1 MSRAAPSHRR
11 RARQLVQPEPDDW
24 QRVTPRAKAQTAFAM
39 AFPGPD
45 RRDPKRH
52 AADVWGAIASG
63 LGGRLFDALRDRR
76 SLAYTVVGTAW
87 PRRDGGAILT
97 YIATSPEREDEAR
110 AAMLTELAR
119 FAEER
124 VGEQEL
130 SEGVNYLSGQAAVSR
145 QSAGAV
151 VNEIVDAWLAG
162 EGLREL
168 EDPAARYRSVTADA
182 IRDVAAAAFS
192 GARAEGVVRGA

>member
-1 MSRAAPSHRR
+1 MGRWLH
-11 RARQLVQPEPDDW
+11 RARASWSQPAEDDW

-45 RRDPKRH
+45 RRDPRRH
-52 AADVWGAIASG
+52 AADVWGAVASG
-63 LGGRLFDALRDRR
+63 LGGRLFDKLRDRR

-87 PRRDGGAILT
+87 ARRDGGAILT
-97 YIATSPEREDEAR
+97 YIATSPEREEEAR
-110 AAMLTELAR
+110 SAMLTELTR

-124 VGEQEL
+124 VSDQEL
-130 SEGVNYLSGQAAVSR
+130 SEGVNYLSGQAEVSR

-151 VNEIVDAWLAG
+151 AGEIVDAWLAG

>member
-1 MSRAAPSHRR
+1 
-11 RARQLVQPEPDDW
+11 
-24 QRVTPRAKAQTAFAM
+24 
-39 AFPGPD
+39 
-45 RRDPKRH
+45 
-52 AADVWGAIASG
+52 
-63 LGGRLFDALRDRR
+63 
-76 SLAYTVVGTAW
+76 
-87 PRRDGGAILT
+87 
-97 YIATSPEREDEAR
+97 
-110 AAMLTELAR
+110 MLTELTR

-124 VGEQEL
+124 VGDQEL
-130 SEGVNYLSGQAAVSR
+130 SEGVNYLSGQAEVSR

-192 GARAEGVVRGA
+192 GARAEGVIRGA